1 MLHQIVAL
9 YMKKIERSYKNNK
22 FEISASTW
30 NKEFQLTDGPYSVS
44 DIQNYF
50 EYIIKKHEKVTDNPS
65 IIIDVNKIHNITF
78 KIITGYYLELLTP
91 ERI

>member
-1 MLHQIVAL
+1 
-9 YMKKIERSYKNNK
+9 MKKIEESYKSNK
-22 FEISASTW
+22 FEISTPTW

-44 DIQNYF
+44 DIQKYF

-78 KIITGYYLELLTP
+78 KIIAGYYLELLTP